1 MAGHIVPDHTGPMTH
16 ASSSPH
22 LQSCTLQMKI
32 SEKKDPAHTDRRRPN
47 VTAHSNHPDHHNII
61 PALDSSIGPDHR
73 LPPFD
78 LHYYP
83 ADEFSL
89 TDLLVTTDCSA
100 YDTTDPDFFIFLL
113 RLRNIS
119 PHSYASGQIGKVK
132 QPAQKS
138 VASTPVPPD
147 GDSLDPASSLP
158 AE

>member
-47 VTAHSNHPDHHNII
+47 VTAHSNPPDHHNIL
-61 PALDSSIGPDHR
+61 PALDSSIGPVHR

-83 ADEFSL
+83 ADEFSR
-89 TDLLVTTDCSA
+89 TDRKST
-100 YDTTDPDFFIFLL
+100 
-113 RLRNIS
+113 RLNSSHVAI
-119 PHSYASGQIGKVK
+119 SYAVFCLKEKTAGGS
-132 QPAQKS
+132 
-138 VASTPVPPD
+138 
-147 GDSLDPASSLP
+147 
-158 AE
+158 